1 MNRADIHELEC
12 FVAVAEEL
20 NFSRAA
26 ARLHMSQP
34 PLSRQIQ
41 SLEEK
46 LALRLFERSTRAVA
60 LTPAGELYLEDA
72 RDILTRLDAAAE
84 SARRAVGGEG
94 ARLRLAFIGALLDEG
109 LVKLLQIF
117 RASHPGCQIHLADLP
132 AGAQLEALRAG
143 QVDGAFIGAPV
154 KNAGRD
160 TTSVTWK
167 REPLL
172 LALPERHPFAA
183 SKTVPLARLKTESW
197 VMISRNAAPA
207 FRRQFDALCSGAGF
221 RPRVV
226 QESDRVA
233 AVLTMVAAEQ
243 GISLL
248 PEAVS
253 RLIRTGV
260 AFRPV
265 KGEKLVLSHT
275 FVYRTRNANPGAGG
289 FCAVACRA
297 GRRTQIIDIKK
308 IAPTLEFH
316 IFPEMNLPSSAR
328 AGTRHPVFHNHFTR
342 IFCAALVAL
351 AAASCKQD
359 SAAPTGAAQ
368 TRHCGKGRD
377 ARRAVLPR

>member
-1 MNRADIHELEC
+1 MNRANIHELEC

-46 LALRLFERSTRAVA
+46 LSLRLLERSTRAVA
-60 LTPAGELYLEDA
+60 LTPAGTLYLEDA
-72 RDILTRLDAAAE
+72 REILTRIDAAAE
-84 SARRAVGGEG
+84 TARRAGTGEG

-109 LVKLLQIF
+109 LVRLLQIF
-117 RASHPGCQIHLADLP
+117 RESHPGCQIHLSDLS
-132 AGAQLEALRAG
+132 AGAQIEALKSG
-143 QVDGAFIGAPV
+143 QVDGAFIGAPAR
-154 KNAGRD
+154 KPEKEITA
-160 TTSVTWK
+160 VTWK

-172 LALPERHPFAA
+172 LALPEHHPLAA
-183 SKTVPLARLKTESW
+183 SKTVPLAVLKQESW

-207 FRRQFDALCSGAGF
+207 FRQQFDTLCAGADF

-253 RLIRTGV
+253 RLINTGV

-265 KGEKLVLSHT
+265 KGEKPMLAHT
-275 FVYRTRNANPGAGG
+275 FAYRTRNTNP
-289 FCAVACRA
+289 
-297 GRRTQIIDIKK
+297 
-308 IAPTLEFH
+308 
-316 IFPEMNLPSSAR
+316 
-328 AGTRHPVFHNHFTR
+328 
-342 IFCAALVAL
+342 AL
-351 AAASCKQD
+351 ADFVQLFG
-359 SAAPTGAAQ
+359 T
-368 TRHCGKGRD
+368 H
-377 ARRAVLPR
+377 V

>member
-1 MNRADIHELEC
+1 MNRADIRELEC

-60 LTPAGELYLEDA
+60 LTPAGGFYLEDA
-72 RDILTRLDAAAE
+72 REILTRLDAAAE
-84 SARRAVGGEG
+84 SARRAVAGEG

-109 LVKLLQIF
+109 LVRLLQRF
-117 RASHPGCQIHLADLP
+117 RGRQPHCQIHVADLS
-132 AGAQLEALRAG
+132 AGAQLEALKSG

-154 KNAGRD
+154 KNAGREI
-160 TTSVTWK
+160 VALTWK
-167 REPLL
+167 RERLL
-172 LALPERHPFAA
+172 LALPERHPLAA
-183 SKTVPLARLKTESW
+183 SKSVPLAMLKSESW
-197 VMISRNAAPA
+197 VMISRSAAPA
-207 FRRQFDALCSGAGF
+207 FRRQFDALCAGAGF

-253 RLIRTGV
+253 RLIDAGV
-260 AFRPV
+260 ALRPV
-265 KGEKLVLSHT
+265 KGEKPMLEHT
-275 FVYRTRNANPGAGG
+275 FIR
-289 FCAVACRA
+289 
-297 GRRTQIIDIKK
+297 
-308 IAPTLEFH
+308 
-316 IFPEMNLPSSAR
+316 SAR
-328 AGTRHPVFHNHFTR
+328 NKNP
-342 IFCAALVAL
+342 AL
-351 AAASCKQD
+351 ADFVRLLVS
-359 SAAPTGAAQ
+359 
-368 TRHCGKGRD
+368 
-377 ARRAVLPR
+377 